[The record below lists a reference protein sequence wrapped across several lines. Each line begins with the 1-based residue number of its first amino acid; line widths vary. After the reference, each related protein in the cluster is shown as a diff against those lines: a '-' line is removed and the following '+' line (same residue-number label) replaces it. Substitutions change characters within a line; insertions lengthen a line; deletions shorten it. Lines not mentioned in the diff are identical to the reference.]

1 VSYVTDNDLAPLK
14 DQEEVLLRQVH
25 PLQYLVDGKLSSV
38 AFYPSEED
46 EGVMSTRREVIGA
59 ERACLEWLKT
69 HKSAGTWGVSVGEFS
84 EHTIETTDDSSLPE
98 QPEGHASAD
107 YTHMGDG
114 ARRKKGRK
122 IRDHAWDRGPL
133 YRNPA
138 VPMPVPAPEAQT
150 DNEDTSLDLS
160 Q

>member
-1 VSYVTDNDLAPLK
+1 VSYAADNGLAPLE
-14 DQEEVLLRQVH
+14 DEAEVLLRQVH

-38 AFYPSEED
+38 AFYPSED
-46 EGVMSTRREVIGA
+46 DQGVMSTRREDIGP
-59 ERACLEWLKT
+59 ERACRDWLE
-69 HKSAGTWGVSVGEFS
+69 HHESAGTWGVSVGEFAA
-84 EHTIETTDDSSLPE
+84 HTVETTDDSSLPE

-107 YTHMGDG
+107 YTHMAEG

-138 VPMPVPAPEAQT
+138 VTTPTAEGTEEAAVA
-150 DNEDTSLDLS
+150 
-160 Q
+160 